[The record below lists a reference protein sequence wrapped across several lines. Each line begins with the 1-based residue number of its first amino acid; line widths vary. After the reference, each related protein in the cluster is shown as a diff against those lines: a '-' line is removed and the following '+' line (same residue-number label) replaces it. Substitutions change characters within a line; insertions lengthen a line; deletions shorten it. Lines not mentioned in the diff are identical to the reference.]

1 MTGPGQGFD
10 IVGLPMDT
18 YVDSVDCADI
28 KATAE
33 VEAIAKLLEPWGG
46 EPVPWETPRR
56 TLSAVSAR
64 LGSWSRQGD
73 PRNSVLLW
81 VGHGNSNDQE
91 AYLVVRGDETNDR
104 DDELT
109 PAAMARYLVDR
120 FRTDDPYWVVVVVEA
135 CGAALFVD
143 LLQAELLRRGA
154 AERILLIGSGARQ
167 GKGYLAAFRAV
178 LAKVIDDLNGND
190 SYIGLRDLG
199 QRIEDLL
206 LPGSVLAKGI
216 GGARLVRTS
225 PPVPPVTMTLDDLS
239 RPGAAGTT
247 APTGPQAGPSTGP
260 PASGL
265 SAPGGELSRF
275 FVGRAADR
283 TAVTRWLEEHEH
295 GLLAVSGP
303 PGCGKSAF
311 LADLLRRGPAGEPG
325 ADVAL
330 NLTGASMSQVVDSL
344 AGQFGTEIPAWTVSD
359 DPRVEDL
366 LERIDRIDRAPER
379 RTTMVVDALDA
390 AVDPGRM
397 AYLLRELAARPGIRV
412 VVGTRPSATDGLD
425 RPPSPVEDLLDAL
438 GRGEAGV
445 TVHRLAR
452 DPQDLAEFVRHRL
465 LSERP
470 GFAGTGVDLGEA
482 VARTAALIGAQT
494 PVSGSER
501 DFLHTVLVVHEIIA
515 RPELLEEE
523 HRHGLAELVGR
534 DHRSLFGAVVDRLEG
549 VLPGSRAVLRALAF
563 AQGRG
568 LPRAERIWATV
579 ASALGGA
586 PVDARL
592 LADVAVAAGP
602 YIMLDAEDGQAV
614 YRLAHGAFR
623 EVLLDGPAP
632 HGPATAHAEVTEA
645 LVRLTAAAEGE
656 DTASWRPHP
665 YLIRHLADHAAAGG
679 ARGWEALAASPGV
692 LDLLDPAAVAGAVLR
707 FGVRLGSLPQA
718 VAGTLATA
726 HLALLGTGAD
736 RRGLR
741 ELGMGGTVTEGPLPG
756 PSGAA
761 VPGHPGAATAGLPGV
776 ADAGSSESPVVRTV
790 PGLPG
795 AVEPGSCGAA
805 SPESPAVRTV
815 PGLPGVADAGSCG
828 AAPSESPAVRTAPR
842 LSGVADAGSCGVAVP
857 GPSGVAPSEPPGVAS
872 FEPSDA
878 ASPDLFRVA
887 DPEPSGTASPESPGI
902 AAPGPSGAASPGP
915 PAARTAPQ
923 PPARSTDAWSVRWA
937 AMPSHV
943 PHVVL
948 ARLRH
953 PMRSVVPLYGASG
966 RRLVVAAGDAGLVRA
981 WDLGTGREALPPL
994 RAAGTSAV
1002 QSALAALGPEGCQDL
1017 LAAAGEDGVL
1027 HRWDPGTG
1035 ELLPGPVPLA
1045 TGRATAMAPL
1055 GGVLAIGDG
1064 QGRIGWV
1071 DPGTGEAVHRP
1082 GIGHQGPVQG
1092 MAVYRAGPDADS
1104 ERLVSVDA
1112 GGRVM
1117 VWRRGRRH
1125 PVRSWQADP
1134 VTVHG
1139 VAALVGPE
1147 GEPLVATAGEDGNVT
1162 LWDPESGTPVGDP
1175 LTGHEGAVN
1184 AVVPVTGPGA
1194 VTLLASGGK
1203 DGTLR
1208 IWNLFPDRSEL
1219 LRLTGHRGPVNAV
1232 TGVAGPEGA
1241 VLLATAGQDRS
1252 VRLWDVR
1259 GPYAPRTGDS
1269 GPGQVRTLARMAVPG
1284 GRPVLAAGTGE
1295 GIVWR
1300 DLHDGRRRSGFPG
1313 VRGGGEVAMTA
1324 VRGTRGEEFLA
1335 DVGEDGRIRVYD
1347 VLGVEDVRE
1356 IRPPGS
1362 PYGEG
1367 PGFRL
1372 VAAAPEP
1379 DGTDLL
1385 AALTDSGELCL
1396 YDPRDG
1402 RPRSRTD
1409 TGLPGPFTAMAALPR
1424 RTRSAGFA
1432 IACRNG
1438 TEIQLF
1444 DPATARR
1451 FPWARGGTAGQ
1462 VQALA
1467 VAGGTGGMRRV
1478 LVSGGSDGALD
1489 LWAPAGLRL
1498 LHTVRLGVRP
1508 RALADA
1514 GDGALAVGTQEGVLV
1529 LTLNPGLHTPGPGL
1543 LTLNPVPLSG
1553 G

>member
-28 KATAE
+28 EATAE

-64 LGSWSRQGD
+64 LGSWSRQDD

-225 PPVPPVTMTLDDLS
+225 PPVPAVTMTLDDLS

-247 APTGPQAGPSTGP
+247 APPGPQAGPSTGP

-295 GLLAVSGP
+295 GLLAVTGP

-325 ADVAL
+325 TDVAL

-470 GFAGTGVDLGEA
+470 GFAGTGVELDEA
-482 VARTAALIGAQT
+482 VARTAALVGAQT

-632 HGPATAHAEVTEA
+632 HEPATAHAEVTEA

-692 LDLLDPAAVAGAVLR
+692 LDLLDSAAVAGAVLR

-761 VPGHPGAATAGLPGV
+761 VPGHPGAAAAGLPGV
-776 ADAGSSESPVVRTV
+776 ADAG
-790 PGLPG
+790 
-795 AVEPGSCGAA
+795 
-805 SPESPAVRTV
+805 
-815 PGLPGVADAGSCG
+815 
-828 AAPSESPAVRTAPR
+828 
-842 LSGVADAGSCGVAVP
+842 
-857 GPSGVAPSEPPGVAS
+857 
-872 FEPSDA
+872 
-878 ASPDLFRVA
+878 
-887 DPEPSGTASPESPGI
+887 
-902 AAPGPSGAASPGP
+902 PSGAASPEP

-1045 TGRATAMAPL
+1045 TDRATAMAPL

-1112 GGRVM
+1112 GGCVM

-1147 GEPLVATAGEDGNVT
+1147 GEPLVATAGEDGNVR
-1162 LWDPESGTPVGDP
+1162 LWDPESGTPAGDP

-1208 IWNLFPDRSEL
+1208 IWNLFPDRAEL

-1259 GPYAPRTGDS
+1259 GPYEPRTGDS

-1451 FPWARGGTAGQ
+1451 FPRARGGTAGQ

-1543 LTLNPVPLSG
+1543 LTLNPVPLYG